1 MPTAA
6 TPLRDPPVP
15 ATASAS
21 GAARPR
27 RLGAALAAIGVV
39 AVLGAIF
46 ALYLRPGL
54 TRDLGQLMAF
64 CGFR

>member
-6 TPLRDPPVP
+6 TPLP
-15 ATASAS
+15 TAPES

-27 RLGAALAAIGVV
+27 RLRAALAAIGTV
-39 AVLGAIF
+39 AVLGATF

-54 TRDLGQLMAF
+54 TLDLGQLMAF

>member
-6 TPLRDPPVP
+6 TPLR
-15 ATASAS
+15 TLSASAS

-27 RLGAALAAIGVV
+27 RLRAALAAIGAV
-39 AVLGAIF
+39 AVLGATF

-54 TRDLGQLMAF
+54 TLDLGQLMAF